1 VVMVA
6 HQAERQYHRL
16 KPLRGAGQ
24 HLQQPHPI
32 IIIREDRLGWS
43 RDTGRRGTRCV
54 KGGTSWLLVMGLSA

>member
-1 VVMVA
+1 MGAQHQVVMVA

-32 IIIREDRLGWS
+32 IIIREDRLAAITSAGHVI
-43 RDTGRRGTRCV
+43 RGA
-54 KGGTSWLLVMGLSA
+54 GELDA